1 MSVMVTTHLLTRAD
15 LDALPDDGLRHELI
29 DGHFVMTPAPGSNHQ
44 TISMRLATLLDQ
56 AVLGTALQVL
66 PAPFDVVLGPHVV
79 EPDLLMAREVDV
91 TPDDLPVPPLL
102 VIEILSPSTAYLDRG
117 RKRDIYAEAGI
128 PHYWIVDPNVPAI
141 TVYELIDG
149 TYAETA
155 HASGDQTL
163 TVEQPVTLRLNPA
176 KLLRRSGPGD

>member
-1 MSVMVTTHLLTRAD
+1 MAVMVTARLLTRVD

-44 TISMRLATLLDQ
+44 TISGALYRRLWS
-56 AVLGTALQVL
+56 ALQGTGLKVL
-66 PAPFDVVLGPHVV
+66 TAPFDVVLGSHVV
-79 EPDLLMAREVDV
+79 EPDLVVAPEADF
-91 TPDDLPVPPLL
+91 TSDDLPVPPLL
-102 VIEILSPSTAYLDRG
+102 VIEILSPSTAHLDRG

-128 PHYWIVDPNVPAI
+128 PYYWIVDPNAPAI
-141 TVYELIDG
+141 TIYELTDG

-163 TVEQPVTLRLNPA
+163 TLERPVALRLTPTD
-176 KLLRRSGPGD
+176 LLRG

>member
-1 MSVMVTTHLLTRAD
+1 MAVMVTARLLTRVD

-44 TISMRLATLLDQ
+44 TISGALYRRLWS
-56 AVLGTALQVL
+56 ALQGTGLKVL
-66 PAPFDVVLGPHVV
+66 TAPFDVVLGSHVV
-79 EPDLLMAREVDV
+79 EPDLVVAPEADF
-91 TPDDLPVPPLL
+91 TSDDLPVPPLL
-102 VIEILSPSTAYLDRG
+102 VIEILSPSTAQLDRG

-128 PHYWIVDPNVPAI
+128 PYYWIVDPNAPAI
-141 TVYELIDG
+141 TIYELTDG

-163 TVEQPVTLRLNPA
+163 TLERPVALRLTPTD
-176 KLLRRSGPGD
+176 LLRG